1 MRIIPLCCLLL
12 VLPAVFS
19 QGTLPPGNVYN
30 YAPTFEKCPTTKL
43 VRNASEGLSQDE
55 QTFLMKRRQKIA
67 VSFRKYLENVDIP
80 GFDVAKFFELAKSD
94 PAILPVLAM
103 AISGGGYTSA
113 YNGAAL
119 FNSLDDRN
127 PSARAAKIGGISNSL
142 TYFAGLSG
150 GSNPT
155 VSLPANNWTLVSE
168 LAKNVWKTNIDTFAR
183 GDTEEEV
190 ANYENA
196 LFEAIGAKYAKGFPV
211 GSADLLGRAFSY
223 EFLGTENN
231 GSVSS
236 HWSDIRNYD
245 WMKNGDWPYPMV
257 LLTEVIPLDPTYN
270 GVAIPLTNASI
281 YESGPFEWG
290 SWNGRASYFI
300 DTKYI
305 GTAMSDGRPINS
317 SSCVVGFD
325 NTGFQIGTS
334 SAAASFWYLQNMT
347 NGEFP
352 QFAKRNVEATTL
364 YNTKLNKRAPVFP
377 ASTLDELLDIF
388 PEYFNTS
395 IIDALYAYYPNPF
408 QDLNPSLKNVSTLKM
423 VDGSLSGQT
432 IPLWSL
438 LWPERKVDLI
448 VAFDASA
455 ETPNSWQN
463 GTNLI
468 DTANAAHAAGIP
480 FPEIADANTI
490 LERKYNENPTFFGCS
505 GSPGTPMVLY
515 VSNSPWTTYSNI
527 SYVTGTSIPEE
538 EFNGFLKNSL
548 VQMTLAHSQNH
559 EDWPTCLACMTLK
572 KPSER
577 ANMSW
582 PSGCTKCLAKYCW
595 DGTNSTST
603 YSLPYNP
610 TIITTGETF
619 EAWNASLPSP

>member
-1 MRIIPLCCLLL
+1 MKISSLCCLIL
-12 VLPAVFS
+12 VLPAVLC
-19 QGTLPPGNVYN
+19 QDTLPPGNVYN
-30 YAPTFEKCPTTKL
+30 YAPTLEKCPTTRL
-43 VRNASEGLSQDE
+43 VRSASEGLSQDE
-55 QTFLMKRRQKIA
+55 KTFLIKRRQKIA

-127 PSARAAKIGGISNSL
+127 PSARTAKIGGISNSL
-142 TYFAGLSG
+142 TYFTGLSG

-155 VSLPANNWTLVSE
+155 VSLPANNWTVVSE

-183 GDTEEEV
+183 GDNEQEID
-190 ANYENA
+190 NYENA
-196 LFEAIGAKYAKGFPV
+196 IFEAIAAKYAEGFPV
-211 GSADLLGRAFSY
+211 GSADFLGRAFSY
-223 EFLGTENN
+223 EFLGTGNN

-236 HWSDIRNYD
+236 HWSDLRDYE

-257 LLTEVIPLDPTYN
+257 LLTEVLPTDPTYN
-270 GVAIPLTNASI
+270 GVGIPLPNASI

-290 SWNGRASYFI
+290 SWKGRAPYFM

-305 GTAMSDGRPINS
+305 GTSMSNGLPINS
-317 SSCVVGFD
+317 SACVTGFD
-325 NTGFQIGTS
+325 NTGFQIGSS

-347 NGEFP
+347 NGQFP
-352 QFAKRNVEATTL
+352 QFAKRKMDATTIRKR
-364 YNTKLNKRAPVFP
+364 KLNKRAPVFP
-377 ASTLDELLDIF
+377 ASTLGALLEPF
-388 PEYFNTS
+388 PEDFNTS

-408 QDLNPSLKNVSTLKM
+408 QDLVPSMKNVSMLKM

-432 IPLWSL
+432 IPFWSL
-438 LWPERKVDLI
+438 LWPQRKVDLI

-468 DTANAAHAAGIP
+468 NTAKAAHTAGIP
-480 FPEIADANTI
+480 FPDIADANTI
-490 LERKYNENPTFFGCS
+490 LERKYNENPIFFGCN
-505 GSPGTPMVLY
+505 GSSDTPIVLY
-515 VSNSPWTTYSNI
+515 VSNSPWTTYPNI
-527 SYVTGTSIPEE
+527 SYVTGTNIPEE
-538 EFNGFLKNSL
+538 EFNGFLNNSL
-548 VQMTLAHSQNH
+548 VQMTLGDSPDH

-572 KPSER
+572 KPLER

-582 PSGCTKCLAKYCW
+582 PSGCTKCLEQYCW
-595 DGTNSTST
+595 DGTNSTTT

-619 EAWNASLPSP
+619 EAWNASLPSS